1 MFGVLYMCPRNSNI
15 IHQGLY
21 RTCTPLDKIRMYS
34 SYDELKLVNSAKYGA
49 VLVFPLDERRLPE
62 IDDPNI
68 YFVLMNTPAKG
79 SREIAIK

>member
-1 MFGVLYMCPRNSNI
+1 
-15 IHQGLY
+15 
-21 RTCTPLDKIRMYS
+21 MYS